1 MQMSVINSARMD
13 NVVKIHT
20 PTSLGVYGP
29 TQCGKT
35 RFIVNLLKEAN
46 TMFTTSVQEIHYCYA
61 VYQDL
66 YTELQQCEG
75 KSVEKVTFHEGMPS
89 IEDCREWAYMKH
101 HIVIVLDDL
110 MTDLTKHPEMVK
122 FATVDCHH
130 KNITM
135 VLLLHNIFPPG
146 LRTVSLNIHYVVL
159 FKNKRDTLQ
168 VETLGRRVMKNR
180 VKYFFACFQQAVKK
194 PFGYLLVD
202 MHPHSDET
210 YQLRTAILSYERP
223 TVIYTPRK

>member
-1 MQMSVINSARMD
+1 MHEAQSQSMNTVI
-13 NVVKIHT
+13 KLHT
-20 PTSLGVYGP
+20 PTTIGIYGP

-35 RFIVNLLKEAN
+35 KFVVSLLKEAN
-46 TMFTTSVQEIHYCYA
+46 VLFTKPVEEIYYCYE
-61 VYQDL
+61 VYQDT
-66 YTELQQCEG
+66 YTELKEAESKG
-75 KSVEKVTFHEGMPS
+75 VEKVCFHQGMPHVD
-89 IEDCREWAYMKH
+89 DCREWAYMKS

-135 VLLLHNIFPPG
+135 ILLLHNIFPPG

-168 VETLGRRVMKNR
+168 VETLGRRVMKNK
-180 VKYFFACFQQAVKK
+180 VKYFFACFQQAVRK

-202 MHPHSDET
+202 MHPHSDDVF
-210 YQLRTAILSYERP
+210 QLRTCILPSEAPAI
-223 TVIYTPRK
+223 IYAPRK